1 MSDVQYFLY
10 IHQMAVIAGLTT
22 IGFAGLMIDLAFR
35 SEKHDLGKIGKNL
48 QVAGKIGE
56 YVFVVSMVV
65 CALSVIAT
73 PGKSFPKEHLHQETI
88 PVAKVSLISGS
99 DNYLIQGTNGKK
111 YNVDE
116 GAVTIN
122 TSNRSSAKFKRYV
135 KPAVGT
141 KQRKLYD
148 KAIENGDI
156 PESKLTMSLTAKDYN
171 KHAIVWNFK

>member
-1 MSDVQYFLY
+1 MINSIQQFLY
-10 IHQMAVIAGLTT
+10 VYERVIGPTLMWATA
-22 IGFAGLMIDLAFR
+22 ISSVAFVGFATAKWPR
-35 SEKHDLGKIGKNL
+35 ARNTALG
-48 QVAGKIGE
+48 
-56 YVFVVSMVV
+56 VFG
-65 CALSVIAT
+65 CSVIALGLAALVA
-73 PGKSFPKEHLHQETI
+73 PGNDFPEHNLPQETVK
-88 PVAKVSLISGS
+88 VAKVSHISGS

-135 KPAVGT
+135 KPAAGT

-171 KHAIVWNFK
+171 KHAIVWNFN